1 MINGDSIYQYKKKI
15 NSLLILDVRRWILA
29 IFLISSFLQKVVIFE
44 IGTSF
49 KLVHLTGL
57 LIVPLLL
64 IYDSRQKLNVA
75 PLLTILFLY
84 FHTGLSYLR
93 FGFNSWSFNMIFCT
107 LTVILTFGLSDDF
120 TLKDWM
126 WIGNLAAVFFFI
138 CILFNLARS
147 KDAIWQF
154 VVDPSTSPSGKPA
167 YLSTFSGGWLGG
179 INSDSSWLGLFTF
192 LTANTFFWLPMVVM
206 TLLLGLLLNSRA
218 GLLSGLAFVVWVFA
232 HWIRKLLKKEV
243 KISFWD
249 GWNKIQRKYAISLT
263 TVIITSFLC
272 LHSAAYISQKQIFI
286 QKYQPPE
293 PPENS
298 ASSNLQNESSDL
310 TGFEFNNT
318 VDNTIKRLNFTGNEP
333 GSQGRLR
340 MWKWVPKEFAENIWG
355 YGLGNG
361 IKQVAE
367 NNPKIEDNLH
377 NIYLQ
382 VLLDQGIIGILIL
395 FVIIV
400 MFIRRELLTLAA
412 NPLAGFILCYL
423 CLGMVQYRFL
433 DIPFWFV
440 VGAYISL
447 IQTEKRG

>member
-232 HWIRKLLKKEV
+232 HW
-243 KISFWD
+243 KI
-249 GWNKIQRKYAISLT
+249 
-263 TVIITSFLC
+263 
-272 LHSAAYISQKQIFI
+272 
-286 QKYQPPE
+286 
-293 PPENS
+293 
-298 ASSNLQNESSDL
+298 
-310 TGFEFNNT
+310 
-318 VDNTIKRLNFTGNEP
+318 
-333 GSQGRLR
+333 GRAH
-340 MWKWVPKEFAENIWG
+340 V
-355 YGLGNG
+355 
-361 IKQVAE
+361 
-367 NNPKIEDNLH
+367 
-377 NIYLQ
+377 
-382 VLLDQGIIGILIL
+382 
-395 FVIIV
+395 
-400 MFIRRELLTLAA
+400 
-412 NPLAGFILCYL
+412 
-423 CLGMVQYRFL
+423 
-433 DIPFWFV
+433 
-440 VGAYISL
+440 
-447 IQTEKRG
+447 